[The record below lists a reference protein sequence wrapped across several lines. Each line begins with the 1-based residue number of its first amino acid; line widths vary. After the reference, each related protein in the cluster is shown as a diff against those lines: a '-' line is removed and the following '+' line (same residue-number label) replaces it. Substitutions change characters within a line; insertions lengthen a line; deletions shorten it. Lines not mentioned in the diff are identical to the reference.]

1 MEILKI
7 YNYQIQGFHNYYAIA
22 NNSALLNSFKY
33 IMEYSMYK
41 TFAGKYRTS
50 VKKILRK
57 YKKNKLFT
65 IHYTN
70 KREKRKLKPFTT
82 KASKGVNQL

>member
-57 YKKNKLFT
+57 YKERTNCLLF
-65 IHYTN
+65 IIRI

-82 KASKGVNQL
+82 KLQKV